1 MIHFILS
8 FLAVLITV
16 NLVGVTYSGW
26 LALLIFTILLVL
38 VNAIVKPVIKFFTW
52 PINFLTLGLFHLVL
66 NVLLLMLISYFT
78 PGFVLASFWQA
89 AIFAIVLSLV
99 EWVLFKFD
107 I

>member
-8 FLAVLITV
+8 FFAVLITV
-16 NLVGVTYSGW
+16 NLVGVVYSGW
-26 LALLIFTILLVL
+26 MSLLVFTILLVL
-38 VNAIVKPVIKFFTW
+38 VNATVKPVIKFFTW
-52 PINFLTLGLFHLVL
+52 PINFLTLGLLHLVL

>member
-1 MIHFILS
+1 MIRLILS
-8 FLAVLITV
+8 FVAVLVTA
-16 NLVGVTYSGW
+16 NLVGVTYSDW
-26 LALLIFTILLVL
+26 IALLIFTVLLAL
-38 VNAIVKPVIKFFTW
+38 VNFIVKPILKFFTW

-66 NVLLLMLISYFT
+66 NVLLIMLISYFT